1 MDDFDPGAFLG
12 EGTERLPA
20 LPRLCG
26 GNRPGVMP
34 TLPSLHGEVRMASQY
49 SVATSPSCESIN
61 LMENRATTSGALSSA
76 TAPIIGKLEL
86 KLLFDS

>member
-61 LMENRATTSGALSSA
+61 LM
-76 TAPIIGKLEL
+76 GKPCYDIRGSVER
-86 KLLFDS
+86 DRSHYW